1 MNSRLD
7 KELNEV
13 YISLLDMASL
23 TERIMSLLLL
33 SFNGEEK
40 NIKRE
45 TEEIKEDV
53 IAKYREIER
62 MCVTLLLR
70 YHPVASDLKRIRAT
84 TAIIRDLERIADNAL
99 DIICEMDYISSSFLY
114 KKTGLDKMCYKVE
127 EMLKLSIKAY
137 IEKDI
142 SLSLEVEKS
151 DDYVD
156 SFFSNI
162 KKLLTQGIREN
173 VLGSEEAPD
182 LMMIAKY
189 LERMGDHATNIS
201 RMVINENKEE

>member
-13 YISLLDMASL
+13 YIALLDMALL
-23 TERIMSLLLL
+23 TEKIMSLLLL
-33 SFNGEEK
+33 SFKGEEK
-40 NIKRE
+40 NIKSE
-45 TEEIKEDV
+45 AKEIEEDV

-62 MCVTLLLR
+62 GCVTLLLR
-70 YHPVASDLKRIRAT
+70 YHPVARDLKRIRSAT
-84 TAIIRDLERIADNAL
+84 TIIRDLERIADNAL
-99 DIICEMDYISSSFLY
+99 DIISEMDYISSSFLY
-114 KKTGLDKMCYKVE
+114 KKTELDKMCSKVE

-142 SLSLEVEKS
+142 SLSLSVEKS
-151 DDYVD
+151 DDCVD
-156 SFFSNI
+156 SFFLDA
-162 KKLLTQGIREN
+162 KKILTKWIREN
-173 VLGSEEAPD
+173 EEGAEEALD

-201 RMVINENKEE
+201 RMVRSENKE

>member
-1 MNSRLD
+1 
-7 KELNEV
+7 
-13 YISLLDMASL
+13 
-23 TERIMSLLLL
+23 
-33 SFNGEEK
+33 
-40 NIKRE
+40 
-45 TEEIKEDV
+45 
-53 IAKYREIER
+53 
-62 MCVTLLLR
+62 
-70 YHPVASDLKRIRAT
+70 
-84 TAIIRDLERIADNAL
+84 
-99 DIICEMDYISSSFLY
+99 
-114 KKTGLDKMCYKVE
+114 MCYKVE

-162 KKLLTQGIREN
+162 KKILTQGIREN

-201 RMVINENKEE
+201 RMVRSENKE